1 MAKRGNPNIS
11 ALGKLHAFKKGST
24 KAKEASRKGLEA
36 RKKKASLF
44 ANVRPMVDFAMP
56 ASKITD
62 KMAEFW
68 ESRNIPRDKI
78 TPVLADI
85 TPSFVEALNNRDW
98 PTIHDIY
105 KFLGLS
111 FESTRDQNI
120 KVAFENE
127 LETKTEISGEMVIQF
142 VEQKP
147 EPIES

>member
-11 ALGKLHAFKKGST
+11 ALGKQHAFKKGDS

-36 RKKKASLF
+36 RKKKACLF
-44 ANVRPMVDFAMP
+44 ANVRPMVDFALP
-56 ASKITD
+56 SAKVNE
-62 KMAEFW
+62 KLAEFW
-68 ESRNIPRDKI
+68 ESRNVPRDKI

-85 TPSFVEALNNRDW
+85 TPTFVEALNNRDW
-98 PTIHDIY
+98 NTIHDIY

-111 FESTRDQNI
+111 FESTRDHNI

-127 LETKTEISGEMVIQF
+127 LETKTELSGEMVIQF